1 MRRWAQPG
9 QAGRWACRYPGFAF
23 HKVFP
28 RLSNPLSSLLLLRPA
43 KHKHGPWRLSC
54 SPRVSPAV
62 SLNSCHNLMAL
73 WGRTDFLGMWPVQS
87 HRPCLVQCS
96 AITILKCLI
105 LFKWGV
111 YKVCLQ
117 SYLHGQENASG
128 SVVGRAGWLLVR
140 SSTAEQAC
148 VCYFSSAFSWSL
160 QERTY
165 KDAGEREL
173 WCNLLLFLVRSRGQH
188 RRRLWMLGLD
198 KLWLGEVIR
207 MALK

>member
-1 MRRWAQPG
+1 MEKSHFSWDKEREIKNPSRKGKSLGCYSLTQAEPVFSPPHCDKWGCPWGQVTHMRRWAQPG

-54 SPRVSPAV
+54 LPRVSPAV

-87 HRPCLVQCS
+87 HRPCLVHCS

-105 LFKWGV
+105 IFKWGV

-117 SYLHGQENASG
+117 SYLHGQ
-128 SVVGRAGWLLVR
+128 GRVAPG
-140 SSTAEQAC
+140 
-148 VCYFSSAFSWSL
+148 
-160 QERTY
+160 
-165 KDAGEREL
+165 
-173 WCNLLLFLVRSRGQH
+173 
-188 RRRLWMLGLD
+188 
-198 KLWLGEVIR
+198 
-207 MALK
+207 